1 MEWMWRDLH
10 RSFNSRLVRL
20 VAKAASTLS
29 QLIFRFN
36 SRLVRLVVRGH
47 QLSHP
52 GNDRFNSRLVRLV
65 EYGQER
71 DQQNDQRFN
80 SRLVRLVAN
89 SHLNRFKKRMFQFQ
103 IGAIGR
109 LIFALKV
116 ANFRSFQFQR
126 CDSIGYGIIRI
137 VNSRLVRLV
146 KTNCRRL
153 GMIRFNPIGAI
164 GRQAKGARQP

>member
-1 MEWMWRDLH
+1 M
-10 RSFNSRLVRL
+10 RL

-116 ANFRSFQFQR
+116 ANFRSFQFQ
-126 CDSIGYGIIRI
+126 
-137 VNSRLVRLV
+137 
-146 KTNCRRL
+146 
-153 GMIRFNPIGAI
+153 IGAI
-164 GRQAKGARQP
+164 GRTIGS